1 MEETIIIYIQTN
13 LLDVL
18 DDGESHF
25 VKWIKLDSEGNPITR
40 GAEARLEQVSS
51 VTQNAHV
58 IVLLP
63 LQQMLL
69 SIVNTRARKSK
80 HLQKA
85 IPFALEDEVAD
96 DIENLHFA
104 LGRRYG
110 ENDYPVAVIEK
121 VTLDSV
127 LETLASA
134 RVYPDILTADVFAL
148 PFREGSWTI
157 LVEDDR
163 ALVRTSK
170 FQGFTIDLHN
180 LQQML
185 TSSLRQAEITPSE
198 LNIYRCDN
206 PQNGVKS
213 FTFPINTNVLD
224 DCPPGLFADGLDENE
239 CINLLQ
245 GSYQKKDKK
254 HRQFAPWK
262 IAAILFGVWVGLSM
276 VSVLID
282 HARFSKEEKRLDA
295 QIEQELRQTFPDI
308 QNVTAG
314 NARIKMEAR
323 LRNFIA
329 DTTSNSYAGFMEL
342 LALSGESMQQAGNIT
357 INTMNYRDGKLN
369 VNINSPDV
377 QALDKV
383 KQLLKTKNYF
393 ADIQSANTQGA
404 IIEAQLVIS
413 KGEGK

>member
-134 RVYPDILTADVFAL
+134 GVYPDILTADVFAL

-170 FQGFTIDLHN
+170 LQGFTIDLHN

-198 LNIYRCDN
+198 LNIYRCDS
-206 PQNGVKS
+206 PQSGVKS
-213 FTFPINTNVLD
+213 FTFPINTNELD

-369 VNINSPDV
+369 VNVNSPDV

>member
-25 VKWIKLDSEGNPITR
+25 AKWIKLDSEGNPITR

-51 VTQNAHV
+51 VAQNAHV

-69 SIVNTRARKSK
+69 STVNTRARKSK

-134 RVYPDILTADVFAL
+134 GVYPDILTADVFAL

-198 LNIYRCDN
+198 LNIYRCDS
-206 PQNGVKS
+206 PQSGVKS
-213 FTFPINTNVLD
+213 FTFPINTNELD

-369 VNINSPDV
+369 VNVNSPDV

>member
-69 SIVNTRARKSK
+69 STVNTRARKSK

-134 RVYPDILTADVFAL
+134 GVYPDILTADVFAL

-198 LNIYRCDN
+198 LNIYRCDS
-206 PQNGVKS
+206 PQSGVKS
-213 FTFPINTNVLD
+213 FTFPINTNELD

-369 VNINSPDV
+369 VNVNSPDV

-393 ADIQSANTQGA
+393 TDIQSANTQGA

>member
-18 DDGESHF
+18 DEGESHF
-25 VKWIKLDSEGNPITR
+25 VKWIKLDSESNPITR
-40 GAEARLEQVSS
+40 GAEARLDQVSS

-69 SIVNTRARKSK
+69 STVNTRARKSK

-134 RVYPDILTADVFAL
+134 GVYPDILTADVFAL

-198 LNIYRCDN
+198 LNIYRCDS

-213 FTFPINTNVLD
+213 FTFPINTNELD

-262 IAAILFGVWVGLSM
+262 IAAILFGVWMGLSM

-369 VNINSPDV
+369 VNVNSPDV

>member
-1 MEETIIIYIQTN
+1 
-13 LLDVL
+13 
-18 DDGESHF
+18 
-25 VKWIKLDSEGNPITR
+25 
-40 GAEARLEQVSS
+40 
-51 VTQNAHV
+51 
-58 IVLLP
+58 
-63 LQQMLL
+63 
-69 SIVNTRARKSK
+69 
-80 HLQKA
+80 
-85 IPFALEDEVAD
+85 
-96 DIENLHFA
+96 
-104 LGRRYG
+104 
-110 ENDYPVAVIEK
+110 
-121 VTLDSV
+121 
-127 LETLASA
+127 
-134 RVYPDILTADVFAL
+134 
-148 PFREGSWTI
+148 
-157 LVEDDR
+157 
-163 ALVRTSK
+163 
-170 FQGFTIDLHN
+170 

-198 LNIYRCDN
+198 LNIYRCDS
-206 PQNGVKS
+206 PQSGVKS
-213 FTFPINTNVLD
+213 FTFPINTNELD

-295 QIEQELRQTFPDI
+295 QIEQELRQSFPDI

-369 VNINSPDV
+369 VNVNSPDV

>member
-69 SIVNTRARKSK
+69 STVNTRARKSK

-134 RVYPDILTADVFAL
+134 GVYPDILTADVFAL

-198 LNIYRCDN
+198 LNIYRCDS

-213 FTFPINTNVLD
+213 FTFPINTNELD

-369 VNINSPDV
+369 VNVNSPDV

-393 ADIQSANTQGA
+393 TDIQSANTQGA

>member
-51 VTQNAHV
+51 VAQNAHV

-134 RVYPDILTADVFAL
+134 GVYPDILTADVFAL
-148 PFREGSWTI
+148 PFKEGSWTI
-157 LVEDDR
+157 LVEADR

-198 LNIYRCDN
+198 LNIYRCDS
-206 PQNGVKS
+206 PQSGVKS
-213 FTFPINTNVLD
+213 FTFPINTNELD

-369 VNINSPDV
+369 VNVNSPDV

-383 KQLLKTKNYF
+383 KQLLKTKNFF

>member
-18 DDGESHF
+18 GDGESHF

-51 VTQNAHV
+51 VAQNAHV

-69 SIVNTRARKSK
+69 STVNTRARKSK

-134 RVYPDILTADVFAL
+134 GVYPDILTADVFAL

-198 LNIYRCDN
+198 LNIYRCDS
-206 PQNGVKS
+206 PQSGVKS
-213 FTFPINTNVLD
+213 FTFPINTNELD

-369 VNINSPDV
+369 VNVNSPDV

>member
-13 LLDVL
+13 LIDVL

-51 VTQNAHV
+51 VAQNAHV

-69 SIVNTRARKSK
+69 STVNTRARKSK

-134 RVYPDILTADVFAL
+134 GVYPDILTADVFAL

-163 ALVRTSK
+163 ALVRTSN

-198 LNIYRCDN
+198 LNIYRCDS
-206 PQNGVKS
+206 PQSGVKS
-213 FTFPINTNVLD
+213 FTFPINTNELD

-369 VNINSPDV
+369 INVNSPDV

>member
-25 VKWIKLDSEGNPITR
+25 VKWIKLDGEGNPITR

-134 RVYPDILTADVFAL
+134 GVYPDILTADVFAL

-198 LNIYRCDN
+198 LNIYRCDS
-206 PQNGVKS
+206 PQSGVKS
-213 FTFPINTNVLD
+213 FTFPINTNELD

-369 VNINSPDV
+369 VNVNSPDV

>member
-134 RVYPDILTADVFAL
+134 GVYPDILTADVFAL

-198 LNIYRCDN
+198 LNIYRCDS
-206 PQNGVKS
+206 PQSGVKS
-213 FTFPINTNVLD
+213 FTFPINTNELD

-369 VNINSPDV
+369 VNVNSPDV

>member
-69 SIVNTRARKSK
+69 STVNTRARKSK

-134 RVYPDILTADVFAL
+134 GVYPDILTADVFAL

-163 ALVRTSK
+163 ALVRTSN

-198 LNIYRCDN
+198 LNIYRCDS
-206 PQNGVKS
+206 PQSGVKS
-213 FTFPINTNVLD
+213 FTFPINTNELD

-369 VNINSPDV
+369 VNVNSPDV

>member
-13 LLDVL
+13 LIDVL

-51 VTQNAHV
+51 VAQNAHV

-69 SIVNTRARKSK
+69 STVNTRARKSK

-134 RVYPDILTADVFAL
+134 GVYPDILTADVFAL

-163 ALVRTSK
+163 ALVRTSN

-198 LNIYRCDN
+198 LNIYRCDS
-206 PQNGVKS
+206 PQSGVKS
-213 FTFPINTNVLD
+213 FTFPINTNELD

-369 VNINSPDV
+369 VNVNSPDV